1 MKKDSILINLSRGEI
16 IENTEDIK
24 NALISGKLRGYG
36 TDVWINEPPLEKI
49 HYILIGF
56 KITL

>member
-36 TDVWINEPPLEKI
+36 TDVWINEPPLEKDSL
-49 HYILIGF
+49 YSN
-56 KITL
+56 